1 VAKARKRAKKA
12 EKAKALVARVPAE
25 QPKAFLS
32 AEGQAAHP
40 IFCFRFA
47 EHRAEAPACFNPT
60 PDEAEAVFD
69 FLCEMGRL
77 SWAEIEAQG
86 TGGNN
91 RHKKHH
97 DQSIDSL
104 TSQEARDAIAGAAL
118 DETFGDS
125 MFRFRLQGEQRLW
138 GFRNESTFHVLWW
151 DPHHQIYEAEPGG

>member
-1 VAKARKRAKKA
+1 
-12 EKAKALVARVPAE
+12 VPTE

-32 AEGQAAHP
+32 AEGQGAHP

-47 EHRAEAPACFNPT
+47 EHRAEAPACFDPT
-60 PDEAEAVFD
+60 PAEAEAVFD

-77 SWAEIEAQG
+77 SWGEIEAQM
-86 TGGNN
+86 TGGYN

-97 DQSIDSL
+97 DQPVDSL
-104 TSQEARDAIAGAAL
+104 TSQEAKEAIARETL

-125 MFRFRLQGEQRLW
+125 IFRFRLQGEQRLW

-151 DPHHQIYEAEPGG
+151 DPDHKIYESEPD